1 MDKIKIQD
9 MKIGQQVKFYFGSG
23 EIVRLSDPAY
33 QMRDCGDDY
42 CISLNAREHTTT
54 VQSKKYKS
62 VIINNLTI

>member
-9 MKIGQQVKFYFGSG
+9 LKIGQQVKFYFGSG

-42 CISLNAREHTTT
+42 CISLKCEGAYYNCTIEEI
-54 VQSKKYKS
+54 QEC
-62 VIINNLTI
+62 NNQ